1 MEGEGRL
8 IKLMEKQDILLM
20 FLRDDN
26 PNEPL
31 SVKRVF
37 QEKQSANTSRNM
49 KNKGPN
55 YKKEIRKPLVILRS
69 SRITSLHRLNMI
81 LAVEKSVK

>member
-1 MEGEGRL
+1 
-8 IKLMEKQDILLM
+8 M

-37 QEKQSANTSRNM
+37 QEKQSANTSNNM